1 MGLNAGH
8 ALGHVEGN
16 VVLARVAQQRLAF
29 QVVRTRL
36 LDADDCG
43 LVLVSLVDLGRVA
56 GTGQARDLAELHR
69 ARPAAAATGD
79 AERADTA
86 DQDHPLRDHRAG
98 TLNETARCAGFQSI
112 VCSVGR
118 LAAGLLDGR
127 PAGNKKSGVGS
138 SAGEHATNTIC
149 ESAASASR
157 KHSVKVASITF
168 CRLPSVGSL
177 GRSGTRCSKR
187 VNAPSTMSP
196 TCACVK
202 RPAVGSLRE
211 RLRPAIAGHA
221 ATRTTGLPARLII
234 QWLLEPQGL
243 PSGQLIAD
251 TLQRAATLATVSAK
265 R

>member
-98 TLNETARCAGFQSI
+98 TLNETARCAGFPSI

-127 PAGNKKSGVGS
+127 PAGNKKSGW
-138 SAGEHATNTIC
+138 
-149 ESAASASR
+149 AARLVSMRPIRSASR
-157 KHSVKVASITF
+157 RRAPRGSTAS
-168 CRLPSVGSL
+168 RWRASRSVGYRASVRL
-177 GRSGTRCSKR
+177 GDRGPVARS
-187 VNAPSTMSP
+187 A
-196 TCACVK
+196 
-202 RPAVGSLRE
+202 
-211 RLRPAIAGHA
+211 
-221 ATRTTGLPARLII
+221 
-234 QWLLEPQGL
+234 
-243 PSGQLIAD
+243 
-251 TLQRAATLATVSAK
+251 
-265 R
+265 